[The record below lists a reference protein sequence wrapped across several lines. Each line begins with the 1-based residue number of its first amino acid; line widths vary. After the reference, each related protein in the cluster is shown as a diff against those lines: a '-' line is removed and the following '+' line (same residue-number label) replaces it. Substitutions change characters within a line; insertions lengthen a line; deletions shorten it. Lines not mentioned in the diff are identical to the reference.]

1 MTRVAGGG
9 APAKDTRKWSD
20 LQEAIFAWFESGE
33 GNLVVTA
40 RAGSGKTSTSVEGIN
55 RAPESNIWFAA
66 YNKHIQVEME
76 RRLENPAAVAKTIH
90 AIGYAC
96 IKRKWGDEA
105 QGVDNDRSYRLADEA
120 LADPKVMAEVRAAPP
135 PESDKLIPEFRNAP
149 YVSREAGGAVA
160 SVMTKIREIIPF
172 AFKEE
177 RAVAV
182 GQVEDVMAQFDLL
195 PEEKLESQ
203 GWSAVRIAIAALHA
217 VRAAAEFKDRRFDF
231 ADMLFLPLVNGWC
244 YPRFDLIVVDECL
257 PYHTPVML
265 ADGTSRKIG
274 DIVKSREA
282 VEVMSYDTTTGQQ
295 VKSRV
300 TAWQE
305 IPNRK
310 PLVKVS
316 ARRRIKG
323 RSVPIRDHVT
333 CTIDHKIWTKNRGW
347 VTAGSVVA
355 GDVIQVESA
364 AVKSHWYKITSKG
377 RKKLG
382 DMRATKDR
390 PTPGRQ
396 GRIIHRGGN
405 GCPAPRSEVAL
416 RETLG
421 TGWGPCV
428 VSTGAYRG
436 RDGLPNHYK
445 IDIAN
450 EQCKIAVEVDGASHS
465 APERKEQD
473 ARKTKWLEAHGWRVF
488 RFSKREAWQNPRGCA
503 EKVLGAPACPV
514 DATVVAVDPVDIRDD
529 FVYDLTVE
537 NTHCFYANGVLVH
550 NCQDMSN
557 PMMSFVRKMLKA
569 HGRIAMVGDDMQAIY
584 GFRGADSSAM
594 GRIGEQLGAASLPL
608 NITYRCPQA
617 VVRVAQRLVPDFYAA
632 PAAPEGAVR
641 EIRVMDLASQVQVGD
656 FVVSRVNAP
665 LLRVALDVMLQK
677 KPVRIVGR
685 QIGDALVKLV
695 GKVHRGVAPISDFL
709 ESLWDYREEAVER
722 LQASRERSARS
733 KLEKLLDQVEAL
745 EFLSSGLRDAGGSP
759 DTGTLVQKIRMFFS
773 EQDPQRCVT
782 LSTVHGVKGLEAD
795 RVFILRDTL
804 YVYGM
809 RKGESEE
816 RNIEYVAVT
825 RAKKELVWVV
835 GRPGEQDEPP
845 MFQVEE

>member
-76 RRLENPAAVAKTIH
+76 KRLENPAAVAKTIH
-90 AIGYAC
+90 AIGFAC

-105 QGVDNDRSYRLADEA
+105 QGVDNDRSYRLSDEA
-120 LADPKVMAEVRAAPP
+120 LADPKVVAEIRAAPP

-149 YVSREAGGAVA
+149 YVSREVGGAVA
-160 SVMTKIREIIPF
+160 SVMTKIREIVPF
-172 AFKEE
+172 AFQEE
-177 RAVAV
+177 RAVAL

-203 GWSAVRIAIAALHA
+203 GWSAARVAVAALHA

-244 YPRFDLIVVDECL
+244 YPRFDLIVQDEAQDCSL
-257 PYHTPVML
+257 PMFL
-265 ADGTSRKIG
+265 
-274 DIVKSREA
+274 
-282 VEVMSYDTTTGQQ
+282 
-295 VKSRV
+295 
-300 TAWQE
+300 
-305 IPNRK
+305 
-310 PLVKVS
+310 
-316 ARRRIKG
+316 
-323 RSVPIRDHVT
+323 
-333 CTIDHKIWTKNRGW
+333 
-347 VTAGSVVA
+347 
-355 GDVIQVESA
+355 
-364 AVKSHWYKITSKG
+364 
-377 RKKLG
+377 
-382 DMRATKDR
+382 
-390 PTPGRQ
+390 
-396 GRIIHRGGN
+396 
-405 GCPAPRSEVAL
+405 
-416 RETLG
+416 
-421 TGWGPCV
+421 
-428 VSTGAYRG
+428 
-436 RDGLPNHYK
+436 
-445 IDIAN
+445 
-450 EQCKIAVEVDGASHS
+450 
-465 APERKEQD
+465 
-473 ARKTKWLEAHGWRVF
+473 
-488 RFSKREAWQNPRGCA
+488 
-503 EKVLGAPACPV
+503 
-514 DATVVAVDPVDIRDD
+514 
-529 FVYDLTVE
+529 
-537 NTHCFYANGVLVH
+537 
-550 NCQDMSN
+550 
-557 PMMSFVRKMLKA
+557 FVRKMLKA
-569 HGRIAMVGDDMQAIY
+569 HGRIAMVGDEMQAIY
-584 GFRGADSSAM
+584 GFRGADSGAM

-632 PAAPEGAVR
+632 PTAPEGAVR

-709 ESLWDYREEAVER
+709 ESLQDYRAEAVER
-722 LQASRERSARS
+722 LGSSKERSAKS

-745 EFLSSGLRDAGGSP
+745 EFLASGLRDAGGSP
-759 DTGTLVQKIRMFFS
+759 DTGALVMKIRMFFS
-773 EQDPQRCVT
+773 EQDPKRCVT
-782 LSTVHGVKGLEAD
+782 LSTVHAVKGLEAD

-825 RAKKELVWVV
+825 RAKKELVWVD
-835 GRPGEQDEPP
+835 GRPGEKDEPP